1 MVGER
6 LTKPQFGG
14 QILLAEFSPAS
25 FLGREWHYDCSLF
38 TLLGHTPLASDK
50 DGLILSLQLIVA
62 VCRDGYARNI
72 AQDAI
77 VSKAVKRIFGT
88 LKTGK
93 APEMAGAFCIEYFYH
108 FASILLVADTP
119 SCNLGIV
126 CISV

>member
-1 MVGER
+1 MVRER
-6 LTKPQFGG
+6 LTKHQFGG

-25 FLGREWHYDCSLF
+25 FLGREWYYDCSLF

-62 VCRDGYARNI
+62 VCRYRYAGNI

-88 LKTGK
+88 PETCK
-93 APEMAGAFCIEYFYH
+93 APETAGAFCVEYFYH
-108 FASILLVADTP
+108 FASILLLADTP

>member
-1 MVGER
+1 MVRER
-6 LTKPQFGG
+6 LTKHQFGG
-14 QILLAEFSPAS
+14 QILLAEFSLAS
-25 FLGREWHYDCSLF
+25 FLGWEWHYDCSLF

-72 AQDAI
+72 AQN
-77 VSKAVKRIFGT
+77 VLTGKAVKRIFGT

-108 FASILLVADTP
+108 FASILLLADTP

>member
-1 MVGER
+1 MVRES
-6 LTKPQFGG
+6 LTKHQFGG

-25 FLGREWHYDCSLF
+25 FPGWKWHYDCSLF
-38 TLLGHTPLASDK
+38 ALLGHTPLASDK

-93 APEMAGAFCIEYFYH
+93 APEMAGAFCVEYFYH
-108 FASILLVADTP
+108 FALIMLLADTP

>member
-1 MVGER
+1 MVRER
-6 LTKPQFGG
+6 LTKHQFGG

-38 TLLGHTPLASDK
+38 ALLGHTPLASDK
-50 DGLILSLQLIVA
+50 DGLILSLQHIVA
-62 VCRDGYARNI
+62 VSRYRYARNI
-72 AQDAI
+72 AQN
-77 VSKAVKRIFGT
+77 VLTGKAVKRIFGT

-93 APEMAGAFCIEYFYH
+93 APEMAGAFCVEYFYH